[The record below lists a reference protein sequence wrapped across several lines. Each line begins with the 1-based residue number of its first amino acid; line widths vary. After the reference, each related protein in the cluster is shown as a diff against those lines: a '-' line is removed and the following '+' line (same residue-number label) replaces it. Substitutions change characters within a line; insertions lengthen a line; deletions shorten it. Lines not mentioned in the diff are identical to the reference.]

1 MSEDV
6 SETQTSL
13 LPDSDLDDIARQLEF
28 EPFTENVRNEL
39 RIAARRYAL
48 DQKIFGNYES
58 YRKSVSADYK
68 PLKLKVSEF
77 RRLLERPEY
86 VDLSSDLYFASLHKN
101 ETAPE
106 TDFPEIT
113 DFERTRGEPYLLELK
128 RLLSLLEDAT
138 DLVLEHSAIP
148 KGRKADNPL
157 LSLVRRLAYVWTELL
172 KQKFSIDYHKGS
184 GLTPAFQFVRF
195 AIQRVV
201 PDVREIEIVTAMR
214 SVVKELNL
222 TAPDSS
228 QE

>member
-1 MSEDV
+1 MPEDV
-6 SETQTSL
+6 SENQTSL
-13 LPDSDLDDIARQLEF
+13 LPDSDLDDIARQFEF
-28 EPFTENVRNEL
+28 EPFTEHVRNEL
-39 RIAARRYAL
+39 RVVARRYVL

-58 YRKSVSADYK
+58 YRKSVGADYK
-68 PLKLKVSEF
+68 PLNQKVSEF
-77 RRLLERPEY
+77 RGLLERPEY
-86 VDLSSDLYFASLHKN
+86 VDLASDLYLASLHKN
-101 ETAPE
+101 EPAPE

-172 KQKFSIDYHKGS
+172 KQKFTIDYHKGS
-184 GLTPAFQFVRF
+184 GLTPAFQFVSLVGQK
-195 AIQRVV
+195 II
-201 PDVREIEIVTAMR
+201 PDVREEQIVTAMR
-214 SVVKELNL
+214 SIVKELNRE
-222 TAPDSS
+222 APDSS